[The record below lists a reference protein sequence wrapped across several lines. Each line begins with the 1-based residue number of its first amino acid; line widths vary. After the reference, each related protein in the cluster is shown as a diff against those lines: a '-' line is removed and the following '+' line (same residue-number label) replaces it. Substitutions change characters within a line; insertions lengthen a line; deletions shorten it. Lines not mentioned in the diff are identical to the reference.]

1 MVFAGFM
8 GKQGE
13 GMSLSFPREGARKRA
28 RHHRA
33 RRQGAPPQ
41 GYNSRMDM
49 VQSIALAAGLAW
61 GSGIRLYAVL
71 FLAGLM
77 SRLGY
82 VDLPAGLALL
92 SHPAV
97 LGASGFMLVIEFC
110 ADKMPG
116 LDTLWDAAHTFIRIP
131 AGALLAALALAD
143 QDPALVLAAATLGG
157 TLASAVH
164 LTKAG
169 GRALINTSPEPFSNW
184 TASFGEE
191 ALLLGGLWTALMHPL
206 AFLAGL
212 ALFLL
217 AALWL
222 LPKIWRGLRL
232 VWRSL
237 QARLARQRL

>member
-1 MVFAGFM
+1 
-8 GKQGE
+8 
-13 GMSLSFPREGARKRA
+13 
-28 RHHRA
+28 
-33 RRQGAPPQ
+33 
-41 GYNSRMDM
+41 MDTL
-49 VQSIALAAGLAW
+49 QSVALAAGLAW
-61 GSGIRLYAVL
+61 GNGIKLYAVL

-77 SRLGY
+77 ARLGY
-82 VDLPAGLALL
+82 VELPPGLTVL

-97 LGASGFMLVIEFC
+97 LGASGFMLSVEFF
-110 ADKMPG
+110 ADKVPG
-116 LDTLWDAAHTFIRIP
+116 FDTLWDAAHTFIRIP

-143 QDPALVLAAATLGG
+143 RDPALVLAAAILGG

-169 GRALINTSPEPFSNW
+169 SRALINTSPEPFSNW

-191 ALLLGGLWTALMHPL
+191 ALLLGGLWAAFTHPL

-217 AALWL
+217 VALWL

-232 VWRSL
+232 VWR
-237 QARLARQRL
+237 RLRSVLSQQRP